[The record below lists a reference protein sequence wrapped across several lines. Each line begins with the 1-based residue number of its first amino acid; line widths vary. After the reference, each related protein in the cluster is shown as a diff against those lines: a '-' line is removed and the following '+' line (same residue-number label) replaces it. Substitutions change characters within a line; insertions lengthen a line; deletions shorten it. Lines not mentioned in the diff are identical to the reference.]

1 MYEFQN
7 IKHNHNITENIYDEI
22 PIFQKEELSLI
33 TNIGASNDYNC
44 CNEVNKF
51 LKNKIAKDALIL
63 KEKKHTKFSYD
74 NLKRKCKHLVIE
86 NVMDFIN
93 NKIYEAYDGNIGFG
107 LTKKR
112 LMKLNQ
118 SQKTNAD
125 VDFNKKLLTMILRD
139 IFSQNITRKI
149 RLFESDNNK
158 KLIETIIKEKK
169 DQFQKLFN
177 LTFVQCVEHFAG
189 TKEIEELQGLRLFS
203 ELKNEIIDKYETD
216 GESYYENLK
225 IFLKEFENKINKV
238 KPRKKRKK
246 IN

>member
-1 MYEFQN
+1 MNFY
-7 IKHNHNITENIYDEI
+7 
-22 PIFQKEELSLI
+22 
-33 TNIGASNDYNC
+33 ASNDSNC
-44 CNEVNKF
+44 SNNENKL
-51 LKNKIAKDALIL
+51 LKNKKARDTQIT

-86 NVMDFIN
+86 NAFDFIN
-93 NKIYEAYDGNIGFG
+93 NKIYEAYDGNKSFG
-107 LTKKR
+107 LTKKK

-118 SQKTNAD
+118 NQKTNAD
-125 VDFNKKLLTMILRD
+125 VDFNKKLLTMTLRD

-149 RLFESDNNK
+149 RLLESDHNR

-189 TKEIEELQGLRLFS
+189 NKEIEELRGLRLFS

-238 KPRKKRKK
+238 KPRKKKK
-246 IN
+246 KNN

>member
-1 MYEFQN
+1 MNFY
-7 IKHNHNITENIYDEI
+7 
-22 PIFQKEELSLI
+22 
-33 TNIGASNDYNC
+33 ASNDSNC
-44 CNEVNKF
+44 SNNENKL
-51 LKNKIAKDALIL
+51 LKNKKARDTQIT
-63 KEKKHTKFSYD
+63 KEKKHTKFSYG

-86 NVMDFIN
+86 NVLDFIN
-93 NKIYEAYDGNIGFG
+93 NKIYEAYDGNKSFG
-107 LTKKR
+107 LTKKK

-118 SQKTNAD
+118 NQKTNAD
-125 VDFNKKLLTMILRD
+125 VDFNKKLLTKTLRD

-149 RLFESDNNK
+149 RLFESDHNK

-177 LTFVQCVEHFAG
+177 LTFVQCIEHFAG
-189 TKEIEELQGLRLFS
+189 NKEIEELRGLRLFS

-238 KPRKKRKK
+238 KPRKKKK
-246 IN
+246 KNN

>member
-1 MYEFQN
+1 MNFY
-7 IKHNHNITENIYDEI
+7 
-22 PIFQKEELSLI
+22 
-33 TNIGASNDYNC
+33 ASNDSNC
-44 CNEVNKF
+44 SNNENKL
-51 LKNKIAKDALIL
+51 LKNKKARDTQIT

-86 NVMDFIN
+86 NVLDFIN
-93 NKIYEAYDGNIGFG
+93 NKIYEAYDGNKSFG
-107 LTKKR
+107 LTKKK

-118 SQKTNAD
+118 NQKTNAD
-125 VDFNKKLLTMILRD
+125 VDFNKKLLTMTVRD

-149 RLFESDNNK
+149 RLFESDHNK

-177 LTFVQCVEHFAG
+177 LTFVQCIEHFAG
-189 TKEIEELQGLRLFS
+189 NKEIEELRGLRLFS

-238 KPRKKRKK
+238 KPRKKKK
-246 IN
+246 KNN